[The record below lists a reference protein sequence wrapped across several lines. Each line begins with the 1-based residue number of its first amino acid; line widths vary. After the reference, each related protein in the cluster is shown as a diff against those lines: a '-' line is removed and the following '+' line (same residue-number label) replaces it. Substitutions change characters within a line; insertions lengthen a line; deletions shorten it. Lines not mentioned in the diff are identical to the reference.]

1 MIWDMLCCSVIFFLC
16 AYKSLII
23 IGFCL
28 DFKIEI
34 VIAIWGGGGVFF
46 ITFGRNRLLSS

>member
-1 MIWDMLCCSVIFFLC
+1 MLFCNFLSV
-16 AYKSLII
+16 SLII

-34 VIAIWGGGGVFF
+34 VIAIWGGGVFF